1 MNWIDEV
8 KFDEAGL
15 IPAIAQDW
23 KTGRILMV
31 AWMNRESLQETVTTR
46 KGVYWSRSRQKLWRK
61 GEESGNTQQVHEVRI
76 DCDADVIL
84 LKIEQ
89 TGGVAC
95 HTGRESCFFRLL
107 NGKGDSAQ
115 WEITDEVLQD
125 PEHMYK

>member
-1 MNWIDEV
+1 MNWLDEV

-31 AWMNRESLQETVTTR
+31 AWMNRESLQETVATR

-76 DCDADVIL
+76 DCDADVVL

-89 TGGVAC
+89 NGGVAC

-107 NGKGDSAQ
+107 NGNDDRAQ